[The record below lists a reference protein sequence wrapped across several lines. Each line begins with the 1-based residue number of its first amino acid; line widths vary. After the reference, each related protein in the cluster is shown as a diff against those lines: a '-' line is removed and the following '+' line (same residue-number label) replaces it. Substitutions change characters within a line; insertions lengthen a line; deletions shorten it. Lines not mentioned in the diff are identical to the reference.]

1 MRRRADEGVG
11 VGAHG
16 RESEPGATGRLAGM
30 PVVIVAVDGPSGSGK
45 SSVSKGVASRLG
57 YDYLDTGAMYRA
69 VTWWALDQEVSEQ
82 DIPDRLG
89 ECEITS
95 GTDPLDPSITVNGV
109 DVSVAIR
116 TPEVTAAVS
125 RYSAVP
131 EVRAA
136 LVRMQ
141 RQVARDVAKGL
152 VAEGRDLGT
161 VVFPGADL
169 KVYLTADVTAR
180 AQRRAAEDAQRGH
193 DADVA
198 QTHES
203 LAARDAADSGR
214 TVSPLQIADDAV
226 EVDATDMTLPEVID
240 HVAALVQERT

>member
-1 MRRRADEGVG
+1 
-11 VGAHG
+11 
-16 RESEPGATGRLAGM
+16 M
-30 PVVIVAVDGPSGSGK
+30 PVVIVAIDGPSGSGK

-69 VTWWALDQEVSEQ
+69 VTWWALDNGIVEADV
-82 DIPDRLG
+82 PGRLKQ
-89 ECEITS
+89 CVLTS
-95 GTDPLDPSITVNGV
+95 GTDPLAPTIAVNGV
-109 DVSVAIR
+109 DVSEAIR

-125 RYSAVP
+125 RFSAIP
-131 EVRAA
+131 EVRTA
-136 LVRMQ
+136 LVGMQ
-141 RQVARDVAKGL
+141 QKVARDAASGL

-161 VVFPGADL
+161 VVFPQADL
-169 KVYLTADVTAR
+169 KVYLTADVAAR

-198 QTHES
+198 LTHES

-214 TVSPLQIADDAV
+214 AVSPLQIAEDAV

-240 HVAALVQERT
+240 HVTSLVQERT